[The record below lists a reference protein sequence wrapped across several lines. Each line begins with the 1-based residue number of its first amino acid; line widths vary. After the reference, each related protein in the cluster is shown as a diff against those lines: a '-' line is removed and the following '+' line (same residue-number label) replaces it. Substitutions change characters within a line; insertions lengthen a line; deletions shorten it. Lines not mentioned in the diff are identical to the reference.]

1 MINPIAYSYWRR
13 IKAGAREFSKTPQN
27 IKADV
32 LQVARNACI
41 DSKITVENFEKLFGE
56 KF

>member
-13 IKAGAREFSKTPQN
+13 IKAGARGFSDVPEK

-32 LQVARNACI
+32 EAVAEEEVEAG
-41 DSKITVENFEKLFGE
+41 KITQEEVDRLLGKNA
-56 KF
+56 